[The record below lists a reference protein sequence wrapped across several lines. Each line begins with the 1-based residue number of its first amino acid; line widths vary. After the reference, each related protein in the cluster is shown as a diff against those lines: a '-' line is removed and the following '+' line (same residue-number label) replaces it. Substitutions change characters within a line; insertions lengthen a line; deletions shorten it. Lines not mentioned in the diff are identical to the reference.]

1 MKHQQKVSSD
11 ILAAVRS
18 VIGNSTNP
26 VALHEPQFNGNE
38 WHYVKE
44 CLDTGWVSSV
54 GKFVDRFEDKLCDLT
69 GAKFAVATVNG
80 TAALHVAL
88 LLAGVQS
95 GDEVLVP
102 AMTFVATANAITYC
116 GAVPHFIDSSH
127 STLGIDSSALEA
139 HLESIG
145 VLKGSLLL
153 NSQTGRIIRA
163 IVPMHTFGHPV
174 EMDSLQKVC
183 DKFNLK
189 MIEDAAES
197 VGSSYKGVHTGRFG
211 LMGTFSFNG
220 NKIITTG
227 GGGAIIT
234 DDPEL
239 GKKAKHLS
247 TTARIPHRWAIEH
260 DEVGYNY
267 RMPNINAA
275 MGCAQIESLPR
286 FLEAKRSLA
295 QRYSN
300 AFELLDEAEFVLE
313 PPHCNSNYWLN
324 TILLDGKI
332 ADQRDRV
339 LTELNEAGI
348 YARPCWKLMHKL
360 PMYET
365 CPKADLKVAEDIE
378 HRLINLP
385 SSVNLA

>member
-11 ILAAVRS
+11 ILAAVSS

-26 VALHEPQFNGNE
+26 VALHDPQFNGNE

-54 GKFVDRFEDKLCDLT
+54 GKFVDRFEQKLRDLT

-80 TAALHVAL
+80 TSALHVAL
-88 LLAGVQS
+88 LLAGVQPD
-95 GDEVLVP
+95 DEVLVP
-102 AMTFVATANAITYC
+102 TMTFVATANAITYC
-116 GAVPHFIDSSH
+116 GAIPHFIDSSY
-127 STLGIDSSALEA
+127 STLGADPSALEK
-139 HLESIG
+139 HLETIG
-145 VLKGSLLL
+145 VLRDEQLL
-153 NSQTGRIIRA
+153 NAQTGRIIRA

-174 EMDSLQKVC
+174 EINGLQKVC
-183 DKFNLK
+183 DRFNLK
-189 MIEDAAES
+189 IIEDAAES

-227 GGGAIIT
+227 GGGAIVT

-239 GKKAKHLS
+239 GKRAKHLT

-275 MGCAQIESLPR
+275 LGYAQIESLPR

-295 QRYSN
+295 QRYAK
-300 AFELLDEAEFVLE
+300 AFELVENAEFVLE
-313 PPHCNSNYWLN
+313 PANTYSNYWLN
-324 TILLDGKI
+324 AILLDSKI
-332 ADQRDRV
+332 AARKDRV
-339 LTELNEAGI
+339 LTDLNDAGI
-348 YARPCWKLMHKL
+348 LARPCWTLMHKL
-360 PMYET
+360 PMYEK
-365 CPKADLKVAEDIE
+365 CPRADLQVAEDIE
-378 HRLINLP
+378 SRLINLP
-385 SSVNLA
+385 SSVNLV